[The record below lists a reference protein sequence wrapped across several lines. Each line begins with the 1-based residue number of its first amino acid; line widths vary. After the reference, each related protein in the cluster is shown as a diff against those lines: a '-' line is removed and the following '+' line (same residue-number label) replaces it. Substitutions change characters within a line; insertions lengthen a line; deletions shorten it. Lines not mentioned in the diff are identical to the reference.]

1 MKVFITGVSSG
12 IGRELTGQLVRA
24 GHEVF
29 GVARREAELA
39 DLGRELGP
47 RFSFARCDVR
57 SGEDINRVLQ
67 VLDARAF
74 LPDVVVLNAATM
86 GPDAREVFETNVLGA
101 LGWVEGFVERF
112 LRRGHGQFI
121 AVASISAFRPDG
133 SNIAYAA
140 SKAALAMAFRG
151 LRLRYRATPLR
162 FKTIY
167 FGPVAT
173 LIDPRFAEVRSRA
186 KTLFVIS
193 AERAARAVFRAMQG
207 RRNDSYVPFWLTV
220 AFRLSSLLPDRWY
233 IVLTRPFRR

>member
-1 MKVFITGVSSG
+1 MRVFITGVSSG
-12 IGRELTGQLVRA
+12 IGRELTRQLVRA

-57 SGEDINRVLQ
+57 SGEAINRVLRM
-67 VLDARAF
+67 LEARAF

-86 GPDAREVFETNVLGA
+86 GPDAREVFETNVLGV
-101 LGWVEGFVERF
+101 LGWIEGFVERF
-112 LRRGHGQFI
+112 LQRGHGQFI
-121 AVASISAFRPDG
+121 AIASIAAFRPDG
-133 SNIAYAA
+133 DNIAYAA
-140 SKAALAMAFRG
+140 SKAALAMAVRG
-151 LRLRYRATPLR
+151 LRLRYRTTRLC

-173 LIDPRFAEVRSRA
+173 LIDPRFGEVRSRA
-186 KTLFVIS
+186 KKLFVIS
-193 AERAARAVFRAMQG
+193 VNRAARAVFRAMPG
-207 RRNDSYVPFWLTV
+207 RRHDYYAPFWPAFV
-220 AFRLSSLLPDRWY
+220 FRLSSFLPDSWY